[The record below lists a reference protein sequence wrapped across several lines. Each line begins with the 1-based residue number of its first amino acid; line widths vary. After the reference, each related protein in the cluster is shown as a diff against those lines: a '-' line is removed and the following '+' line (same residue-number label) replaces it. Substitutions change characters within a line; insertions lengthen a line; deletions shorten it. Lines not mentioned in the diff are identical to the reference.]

1 MPAPSAPAP
10 ADEEAGV
17 EEDNVTGAPSPGQG
31 GGAEHA
37 APGTPQTPDA
47 PQPPATPK
55 PDPAPKASPQTPPPA
70 VASSW
75 FGYFS
80 GGPATS

>member
-1 MPAPSAPAP
+1 MVFEAPPAPAP
-10 ADEEAGV
+10 ADEAAGG
-17 EEDNVTGAPSPGQG
+17 EEDNVTG
-31 GGAEHA
+31 

-47 PQPPATPK
+47 PQAPATPK
-55 PDPAPKASPQTPPPA
+55 TDSAPKASPQTPPPA

>member
-1 MPAPSAPAP
+1 M
-10 ADEEAGV
+10 
-17 EEDNVTGAPSPGQG
+17 TGAPSPGKG
-31 GGAEHA
+31 GGPEPA

-47 PQPPATPK
+47 PQAPATPK
-55 PDPAPKASPQTPPPA
+55 TDSAPKASPQTPPPA